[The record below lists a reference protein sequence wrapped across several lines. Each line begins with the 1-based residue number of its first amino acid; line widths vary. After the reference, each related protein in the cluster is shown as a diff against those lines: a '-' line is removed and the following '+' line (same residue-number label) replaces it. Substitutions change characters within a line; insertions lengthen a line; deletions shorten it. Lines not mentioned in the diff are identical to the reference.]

1 MDFRKFPAILA
12 ILLVTVLVVQ
22 PVLSATTT
30 TSDNLEKDI
39 ATSYFNNAQRILAA
53 CAPDAACDY
62 ESAIK
67 MYDQALAS
75 NTSMLKKT
83 DALLYLYQGKAY
95 AQIQLENY
103 SAAVA
108 TVDAGLAAYPNDA
121 MLWNNKGYA
130 LYRLGK
136 TQDALAA
143 YDTSISFD
151 GNYTN
156 ALLNR
161 GNLLNEVGRYSEAAA
176 TFIKANETDPFN
188 INASDGL
195 KAARARTGESG
206 NNLPTM
212 TNQPT
217 TNQTATNQP
226 VTTVLIIVIVLV
238 AAIGI
243 IVWYVKSRKQAGPA
257 PEEKKD
263 TSRKKE

>member
-1 MDFRKFPAILA
+1 MDFRKYPAILA

-53 CAPDAACDY
+53 CDPGAACDY
-62 ESAIK
+62 ESAVK

-75 NTSMLKKT
+75 NTTMLKKT

-136 TQDALAA
+136 TQDALVA

-156 ALLNR
+156 ALINR
-161 GNLLNEVGRYSEAAA
+161 GNLLNEVGRYSEAAV

-206 NNLPTM
+206 NNLPT
-212 TNQPT
+212 T

-243 IVWYVKSRKQAGPA
+243 IVCYVKSRKQAGPA

-263 TSRKKE
+263 TSGKKE

>member
-39 ATSYFNNAQRILAA
+39 ATSYFNNAQRLLAA
-53 CAPDAACDY
+53 CAPGASCDY

-75 NTSMLKKT
+75 NTTMLEKT
-83 DALLYLYQGKAY
+83 DGLLYLYQGKAY

-108 TVDAGLAAYPNDA
+108 TVDAGLAVYPKDA
-121 MLWNNKGYA
+121 MLWNNRGYA

-136 TQDALAA
+136 TQDALTA
-143 YDTSISFD
+143 YDKSISFD

-161 GNLLNEVGRYSEAAA
+161 GNLLSEMGRYSEAAA
-176 TFIKANETDPFN
+176 TFIQANETDPFN
-188 INASDGL
+188 VNASDGL
-195 KAARARTGESG
+195 KAARTGESG
-206 NNLPTM
+206 NNQNATTQPM
-212 TNQPT
+212 TI
-217 TNQTATNQP
+217 
-226 VTTVLIIVIVLV
+226 LIVIVLV

-243 IVWYVKSRKQAGPA
+243 IVWHVKFRKPADPA

-263 TSRKKE
+263 TSKKKE

>member
-39 ATSYFNNAQRILAA
+39 ATSYFNNAQRLLAA
-53 CAPDAACDY
+53 CAPGASCDY

-75 NTSMLKKT
+75 NTTMLEKT
-83 DALLYLYQGKAY
+83 DGLLYLYQGKAY

-108 TVDAGLAAYPNDA
+108 TVDAGLAVYPKDA
-121 MLWNNKGYA
+121 MLWNNRGYA

-136 TQDALAA
+136 TQDALTA
-143 YDTSISFD
+143 YDKSVSFD

-161 GNLLNEVGRYSEAAA
+161 GNLLSEMGRYSEAAA
-176 TFIKANETDPFN
+176 TFIRANETDPFN

-195 KAARARTGESG
+195 KAARTGESR
-206 NNLPTM
+206 NNQ
-212 TNQPT
+212 N
-217 TNQTATNQP
+217 ATNQP
-226 VTTVLIIVIVLV
+226 MTILIVIVLV

-243 IVWYVKSRKQAGPA
+243 IVWYVKFRKPADPA
-257 PEEKKD
+257 PEEKKNN
-263 TSRKKE
+263 SKKKE

>member
-22 PVLSATTT
+22 PVLSATTM
-30 TSDNLEKDI
+30 TSDNLERDV
-39 ATSYFNNAQRILAA
+39 ATSYFNNAQRIIAA
-53 CAPDAACDY
+53 CAPGASCDY

-75 NTSMLKKT
+75 NITMLKKS
-83 DALLYLYQGKAY
+83 DGLLYLYQGKAY
-95 AQIQLENY
+95 AQIQQENY

-108 TVDAGLAAYPNDA
+108 TVDAGLAVYPNDA

-143 YDTSISFD
+143 YDKSVSLD
-151 GNYTN
+151 GDYTN
-156 ALLNR
+156 ALLNQ
-161 GNLLNEVGRYSEAAA
+161 GNLLNEMGRYSEAAA
-176 TFIKANETDPFN
+176 IFIKANETDPFN

-195 KAARARTGESG
+195 KAARAKAGESG
-206 NNLPTM
+206 NELP
-212 TNQPT
+212 
-217 TNQTATNQP
+217 P
-226 VTTVLIIVIVLV
+226 VTDQPMTALIVIVLV
-238 AAIGI
+238 VALCAI
-243 IVWYVKSRKQAGPA
+243 VLYVTTRKQAGPA

-263 TSRKKE
+263 TSKKKE